1 MLKQLLAEVAREG
14 QTDVP
19 RLAKRLGVS
28 EPLLRQML
36 QQLVQMGYLRLLSPA
51 CPPLCKQCAI
61 RQQCRIL
68 WELTPKGRK
77 ILEQTK

>member
-1 MLKQLLAEVAREG
+1 MLKQLLVEVARVG

-28 EPLLRQML
+28 ESLLRQML
-36 QQLVQMGYLRLLSPA
+36 QQLVNMGYLRPLSTD
-51 CPPLCKQCAI
+51 CPPLCKECSI